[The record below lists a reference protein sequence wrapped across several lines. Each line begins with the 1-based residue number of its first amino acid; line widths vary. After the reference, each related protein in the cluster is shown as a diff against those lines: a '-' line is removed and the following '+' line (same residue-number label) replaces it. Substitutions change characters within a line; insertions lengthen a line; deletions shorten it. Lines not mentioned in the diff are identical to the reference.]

1 MEGEVQV
8 HYRLSYKSSLQEGRK
23 PTFVAIQYS
32 ERSYL
37 LVGAHCHYQCLD
49 VETYDER
56 ISSDPLVIVNTFP
69 EADFA
74 VAT

>member
-8 HYRLSYKSSLQEGRK
+8 HYRLSCKSSLQEGRK

-32 ERSYL
+32 EQNYL
-37 LVGAHCHYQCLD
+37 LIGQYCHYQCLD
-49 VETYDER
+49 VGTYEER
-56 ISSDPLVIVNTFP
+56 ISSDPLVTVNTFP